1 MMLPQPGESYARVRR
16 KSMPATAEAIIIG
29 AGVMGASLAFH
40 LTRAGMKSVIVLDK
54 KGLCGGMT
62 AKSGAL
68 VRMHYTN
75 EPEARMAF
83 AALHYFQHW
92 QEIVG
97 GACGFTRTGFIVT
110 VTPDNA
116 DRLRQNVAMLQR
128 VGVNTSVITP
138 QELRALQ
145 PFAQVDDLAA
155 AAYEPE
161 SGYADPRATATA
173 FMQQAQ
179 RQGATLREGIAVTA
193 IRTSSGRVVGVDT
206 AAGPFDAPI
215 VVVMA
220 GPWSDRLL
228 RTVGIDFPLTLQRA
242 QIAFYHRPPP
252 LAEGHMVFIDG
263 ALGTYFRPHGEGLTL
278 VGVGRWQPE
287 PPPDPDHYNEA
298 NDPDFI
304 PAAKAKAARRI
315 PSLQQAEYER
325 GHAGIYD
332 VSPDS
337 RAILDRA
344 PGIEGLYMAAG
355 FSGTG
360 FKISPAVGACMAEL
374 ITQGRATF
382 VDISP
387 FRFSRFQ
394 ENQPIR
400 GPYEYTLP
408 EDFGHRM

>member
-1 MMLPQPGESYARVRR
+1 MPG
-16 KSMPATAEAIIIG
+16 TAEVIVIG

-40 LTRAGMKSVIVLDK
+40 LTRAGVRDVTVLDK

-68 VRMHYTN
+68 VRMHYSN

-83 AALHYFQHW
+83 ASLQYFQHW
-92 QEIVG
+92 QDIVG
-97 GACGFTRTGFIVT
+97 GECGFTRTGFIMT
-110 VTPDNA
+110 VTPDNT
-116 DRLRQNVAMLQR
+116 DRLRHNVDMLQR
-128 VGVNTSVITP
+128 IGVNTSVITP
-138 QELRALQ
+138 QELRELQ
-145 PFAQVDDLAA
+145 PFTQVDDLVV

-173 FMQQAQ
+173 FMQQAL
-179 RQGATLREGIAVTA
+179 RRGATLREGVAVTA
-193 IRTSSGRVVGVDT
+193 IRTSGGRVVGVDT
-206 AAGPFDAPI
+206 SAGPFEAPV

-228 RTVGIDFPLTLQRA
+228 RTVGLDLALTPQRA
-242 QIAFYHRPPP
+242 QIAYYHRPPP
-252 LAEGHMVFIDG
+252 LAKGHMVFIDG

-278 VGVGRWQPE
+278 IGVGRWKSE
-287 PPPDPDHYNEA
+287 PPADPDDYNEA

-304 PAAKAKAARRI
+304 PAAKAKAARRMAH
-315 PSLQQAEYER
+315 LQQAEYAR

-344 PGIEGLYMAAG
+344 PGIEGLYLAAG

-374 ITQGRATF
+374 IAQGRASL
-382 VDISP
+382 VDITP
-387 FRFSRFQ
+387 FRFSRF
-394 ENQPIR
+394 EEGQPIR
-400 GPYEYTLP
+400 GPHEYVLP
-408 EDFGHRM
+408 EDFGHRV

>member
-1 MMLPQPGESYARVRR
+1 MRQ
-16 KSMPATAEAIIIG
+16 
-29 AGVMGASLAFH
+29 
-40 LTRAGMKSVIVLDK
+40 VIVLDK
-54 KGLCGGMT
+54 TGLCGGMT
-62 AKSGAL
+62 ARSGAL

-83 AALHYFQHW
+83 ASLRYFQHW
-92 QEIVG
+92 DDMVG
-97 GACGFTRTGFIVT
+97 GECGFTRTGFILT
-110 VTPDNA
+110 VTPDNT
-116 DRLRQNVAMLQR
+116 DRLCKNVEMLQR
-128 VGVNTSVITP
+128 VGVNTAVISP
-138 QELRALQ
+138 QELRDLQ
-145 PFAQVDDLAA
+145 PFTQVDDLTL

-161 SGYADPRATATA
+161 SGYADPRATTTA
-173 FMQQAQ
+173 FMRQAQ
-179 RQGATLREGIAVTA
+179 RRGAMLREGVTVRA
-193 IRTSSGRVVGVDT
+193 IRINAGCVVGVDT
-206 AAGPFDAPI
+206 SDGRCDAPI

-228 RTVGIDFPLTLQRA
+228 KTVGLDFPLTPQRA
-242 QIAFYHRPPP
+242 QIAFYRRPPP
-252 LAEGHMVFIDG
+252 LATGHMVFIDG
-263 ALGTYFRPHGEGLTL
+263 VSGTYFRPHGDDLTL
-278 VGVGRWQPE
+278 IGVGHWKPE

-304 PAAKAKAARRI
+304 PAAKAKAARRLAG
-315 PSLQQAEYER
+315 LQQGEYAR

-337 RAILDRA
+337 RAILDRV

-360 FKISPAVGACMAEL
+360 FKIAPAVGASLAEL
-374 ITQGRATF
+374 ITQGRATS

-387 FRFSRFQ
+387 FRFSRFE

-400 GPYEYTLP
+400 GLYEYVLP

>member
-193 IRTSSGRVVGVDT
+193 IRTSNGRVVGVDT

-374 ITQGRATF
+374 ITQGRATC

>member
-1 MMLPQPGESYARVRR
+1 MPG
-16 KSMPATAEAIIIG
+16 TAEAIIIG

-40 LTRAGMKSVIVLDK
+40 LTRAGMKSVTVLDK
-54 KGLCGGMT
+54 TGLCGGMT

-83 AALHYFQHW
+83 AALRYFQHW
-92 QEIVG
+92 QDMVG
-97 GACGFTRTGFIVT
+97 GACGFTQTGFIMT

-116 DRLRQNVAMLQR
+116 DRLRQNVQMLQR
-128 VGVNTSVITP
+128 VGIKTSVLTA
-138 QELRALQ
+138 QELHELQ
-145 PFAQVDDLAA
+145 PFTQVDDLTV

-179 RQGATLREGIAVTA
+179 RQGAILREGVAVTA
-193 IRTSSGRVVGVDT
+193 IRTRGGRVVGVDT
-206 AAGPFDAPI
+206 TDGPFEAPI
-215 VVVMA
+215 LVVMA

-228 RTVGIDFPLTLQRA
+228 RTVDINFPLTPQRA

-252 LAEGHMVFIDG
+252 LAQGHMVFIDG
-263 ALGTYFRPHGEGLTL
+263 AVGTYFRPHGEGLTL
-278 VGVGRWQPE
+278 IGAGHWQPE

-304 PAAKAKAARRI
+304 PGAKAKAARRI
-315 PSLQQAEYER
+315 PALQQAEYAR

-344 PGIEGLYMAAG
+344 PGIEGLYVAAG

-374 ITQGRATF
+374 ITQGQATF

-394 ENQPIR
+394 ENQPIC
-400 GPYEYTLP
+400 GPYEYVLP
-408 EDFGHRM
+408 EDFGHRV

>member
-1 MMLPQPGESYARVRR
+1 MPG
-16 KSMPATAEAIIIG
+16 TAEAIIIG

-40 LTRAGMKSVIVLDK
+40 LTHAGLKPVTILDK
-54 KGLCGGMT
+54 TGLCGGMT

-83 AALHYFQHW
+83 AALRYFQDW
-92 QEIVG
+92 QDMVG
-97 GACGFTRTGFIVT
+97 GECGFTRTGFIMT

-116 DRLRQNVAMLQR
+116 DRLRQNVRMLQR
-128 VGVNTSVITP
+128 VGVKTSVLTA
-138 QELRALQ
+138 QELRELQ
-145 PFAQVDDLAA
+145 PFTQIDDLTV

-161 SGYADPRATATA
+161 SGYADPRATTMA

-179 RQGATLREGIAVTA
+179 RQGATLHEGVTVTA
-193 IRTSSGRVVGVDT
+193 IRASAGHVVGVDT
-206 AAGPFDAPI
+206 SEGPFEAPI

-228 RTVGIDFPLTLQRA
+228 RTVGVDFPLTLQRA
-242 QIAFYHRPPP
+242 QIAFYHRPPL
-252 LAEGHMVFIDG
+252 LAAGHMVFIDG
-263 ALGTYFRPHGEGLTL
+263 ALGTYFRPHGDGLTL
-278 VGVGRWQPE
+278 IGVGRWQPE
-287 PPPDPDHYNEA
+287 PPPDPDHYKET

-315 PSLQQAEYER
+315 PALQQAEYAR

-360 FKISPAVGACMAEL
+360 FKISPAVGACMTEL
-374 ITQGRATF
+374 ITQGQATF
-382 VDISP
+382 ADIRP

-394 ENQPIR
+394 EDQPIC
-400 GPYEYTLP
+400 GPYEYVLP

>member
-1 MMLPQPGESYARVRR
+1 MPGS
-16 KSMPATAEAIIIG
+16 AEAIIIG

-40 LTRAGMKSVIVLDK
+40 LTRAGMKNVLILDK
-54 KGLCGGMT
+54 QGLCGGMT

-83 AALHYFQHW
+83 AALRYFQNW
-92 QEIVG
+92 PEIVG
-97 GACGFTRTGFIVT
+97 GACGFTRTGFIMT
-110 VTPDNA
+110 VTPENA
-116 DRLRQNVAMLQR
+116 DRLRKNVEMLQK

-138 QELRALQ
+138 QELRELQ
-145 PFAQVDDLAA
+145 PWTQVDDLTM

-173 FMQQAQ
+173 FMQQAL
-179 RQGATLREGIAVTA
+179 RQGATLREGVAVTA
-193 IRTSSGRVVGVDT
+193 IRTSGGRVSGVDT
-206 AAGPFDAPI
+206 TDGQFDAPI

-228 RTVGIDFPLTLQRA
+228 TSVGIDFPLTPQRA

-252 LAEGHMVFIDG
+252 LSKGHMVFIDG
-263 ALGTYFRPHGEGLTL
+263 VLGTYFRPHGDGSTL
-278 VGVGRWQPE
+278 IGVGRWKSE
-287 PPPDPDHYNEA
+287 PPPDPDHYNEM

-315 PSLQQAEYER
+315 PELQRAEYTR

-344 PGIEGLYMAAG
+344 PGIDGLYIAAG

-360 FKISPAVGACMAEL
+360 FKISPAVGACMTEL

-382 VDISP
+382 VDITP
-387 FRFSRFQ
+387 FRFSRFA
-394 ENQPIR
+394 EHQPLQ
-400 GPYEYTLP
+400 GPHEYVLP
-408 EDFGHRM
+408 ADFGHRV

>member
-1 MMLPQPGESYARVRR
+1 MPG
-16 KSMPATAEAIIIG
+16 TAEAIIIG

-40 LTRAGMKSVIVLDK
+40 LTRAGVRQVTVLDK

-83 AALHYFQHW
+83 AALPYFQNW
-92 QEIVG
+92 QDMVG
-97 GACGFTRTGFIVT
+97 GECGFTRTGFIMT
-110 VTPDNA
+110 VTPANA
-116 DRLRQNVAMLQR
+116 ERLRRNVGMLQR

-138 QELRALQ
+138 QELRELQ
-145 PFAQVDDLAA
+145 PFARVDDLVL

-173 FMQQAQ
+173 FMRQAQ
-179 RQGATLREGIAVTA
+179 RQGATLREGVAVTA
-193 IRTSSGRVVGVDT
+193 IRSRGGRVVGVDT
-206 AAGPFDAPI
+206 NDGSFEAPV

-228 RTVGIDFPLTLQRA
+228 RTAGIDFPLSPQRA
-242 QIAFYHRPPP
+242 QIAFYRRPPP
-252 LAEGHMVFIDG
+252 LAGGHMVFIDG
-263 ALGTYFRPHGEGLTL
+263 AVGAYFRPHAQGLTL
-278 VGVGRWQPE
+278 VGVGSWKPE
-287 PPPDPDHYNEA
+287 PPPDPDRYNEA

-315 PSLQQAEYER
+315 PDLQPAEYER

-337 RAILDRA
+337 RAILDRV
-344 PGIEGLYMAAG
+344 PGIAGLYVAAG

-374 ITQGRATF
+374 ITQGRASF
-382 VDISP
+382 VDITP
-387 FRFSRFQ
+387 FRFGRFR
-394 ENQPIR
+394 EHQPIR

-408 EDFGHRM
+408 EDFGHRV

>member
-1 MMLPQPGESYARVRR
+1 
-16 KSMPATAEAIIIG
+16 MPATAEAIIIG

-40 LTRAGMKSVIVLDK
+40 LTRAGMKRVTVLDK

-83 AALHYFQHW
+83 AALPYFQHW

-116 DRLRQNVAMLQR
+116 DRLRQNVEMLQR
-128 VGVNTSVITP
+128 IGVNTAVITP
-138 QELRALQ
+138 QDLRALQ
-145 PFAQVDDLAA
+145 PFAQVDDLAV
-155 AAYEPE
+155 AAYEPD
-161 SGYADPRATATA
+161 SGYADPQATATA
-173 FMQQAQ
+173 FLQQAQ
-179 RQGATLREGIAVTA
+179 RQGATLREGVTVRA
-193 IRTSSGRVVGVDT
+193 IRTSGGRVVGVDT
-206 AAGPFDAPI
+206 PDGPFDAPT

-263 ALGTYFRPHGEGLTL
+263 ALGTYFRPHAEGLTL

-315 PSLQQAEYER
+315 PGLQQAEYKR

-394 ENQPIR
+394 ANQPIR
-400 GPYEYTLP
+400 GPYEYILP

>member
-1 MMLPQPGESYARVRR
+1 VPGS
-16 KSMPATAEAIIIG
+16 AEAIIIG

-40 LTRAGMKSVIVLDK
+40 LTRAGMRQVTVLDK
-54 KGLCGGMT
+54 AGLCGGMT

-83 AALHYFQHW
+83 ASLRYFQHW
-92 QEIVG
+92 DDMVG
-97 GACGFTRTGFIVT
+97 GECGFTRTGFILT
-110 VTPDNA
+110 VTPDNT
-116 DRLRQNVAMLQR
+116 DRLCKNVEMLQR
-128 VGVNTSVITP
+128 VGVNTAVISP
-138 QELRALQ
+138 QELRDLQ
-145 PFAQVDDLAA
+145 PFTQIDDLTL

-161 SGYADPRATATA
+161 SGYADPRATTTA
-173 FMQQAQ
+173 FMHQAQ
-179 RQGATLREGIAVTA
+179 RRGAILREGVTVRA
-193 IRTSSGRVVGVDT
+193 IRINGGCVVGVDT
-206 AAGPFDAPI
+206 SDGRFDAPI

-228 RTVGIDFPLTLQRA
+228 KTAGLDFPLTPQRA
-242 QIAFYHRPPP
+242 QIAFYRRPPP
-252 LAEGHMVFIDG
+252 LATGHMAFIDG
-263 ALGTYFRPHGEGLTL
+263 VSGTYFRPHGDDLTL
-278 VGVGRWQPE
+278 IGVGHWKPE

-304 PAAKAKAARRI
+304 PAVKAKAARRLAG
-315 PSLQQAEYER
+315 LQQGEYAR

-360 FKISPAVGACMAEL
+360 FKISPAVGASLAEL
-374 ITQGRATF
+374 ITQGRATS

-387 FRFSRFQ
+387 FRFSRFK

-400 GPYEYTLP
+400 GLYEYVLP

>member
-1 MMLPQPGESYARVRR
+1 VPGS
-16 KSMPATAEAIIIG
+16 AEAIIIG

-40 LTRAGMKSVIVLDK
+40 LTRAGMRQVTVLDK
-54 KGLCGGMT
+54 AGLCGGMT

-83 AALHYFQHW
+83 ASLRYFQHW
-92 QEIVG
+92 DDMVG
-97 GACGFTRTGFIVT
+97 GECGFTRTGFILT
-110 VTPDNA
+110 VTPDNT
-116 DRLRQNVAMLQR
+116 DRLCKNVEMLQR
-128 VGVNTSVITP
+128 VGVNTAVISP
-138 QELRALQ
+138 QELRDLQ
-145 PFAQVDDLAA
+145 PFTQVDDLTL

-161 SGYADPRATATA
+161 SGYADPRATTTA
-173 FMQQAQ
+173 FMHQAQ
-179 RQGATLREGIAVTA
+179 RRGAILREGVTVRA
-193 IRTSSGRVVGVDT
+193 IRINDGCVVGVDT
-206 AAGPFDAPI
+206 SDGRFDAPI

-228 RTVGIDFPLTLQRA
+228 KTAGLDFPLTPQRA
-242 QIAFYHRPPP
+242 QIAFYRRPPP
-252 LAEGHMVFIDG
+252 LATGHMVFIDG
-263 ALGTYFRPHGEGLTL
+263 VSGTYFRPHGDDLTL
-278 VGVGRWQPE
+278 IGVGHWKPE

-304 PAAKAKAARRI
+304 PAVKAKAARRLAG
-315 PSLQQAEYER
+315 LQQGEYAR

-360 FKISPAVGACMAEL
+360 FKISPAVGASLTEL
-374 ITQGRATF
+374 ITQGRATS

-387 FRFSRFQ
+387 FRFSRFE

-400 GPYEYTLP
+400 GLYEYVLP

>member
-1 MMLPQPGESYARVRR
+1 
-16 KSMPATAEAIIIG
+16 
-29 AGVMGASLAFH
+29 
-40 LTRAGMKSVIVLDK
+40 
-54 KGLCGGMT
+54 
-62 AKSGAL
+62 

-83 AALHYFQHW
+83 ASLRYFQDW
-92 QEIVG
+92 KDIVG
-97 GACGFTRTGFIVT
+97 GECGFTQTGFIMT
-110 VTPDNA
+110 VSPDNA
-116 DRLRQNVAMLQR
+116 DRLRKNVEMLQQ
-128 VGVNTSVITP
+128 VGVKTSVLTS
-138 QELRALQ
+138 QELRELQ
-145 PFAQVDDLAA
+145 PFTQVDDLTV

-173 FMQQAQ
+173 FMRQAQ
-179 RQGATLREGIAVTA
+179 RQGATLREGVAVTA
-193 IRTSSGRVVGVDT
+193 IRISGGRVVGVDT
-206 AAGPFDAPI
+206 SDGPFAAPV

-228 RTVGIDFPLTLQRA
+228 RTVGVDFPLTPQRA

-252 LAEGHMVFIDG
+252 LAKGHMVFIDG
-263 ALGTYFRPHGEGLTL
+263 ALGAYFRPHGEGLTL
-278 VGVGRWQPE
+278 IGVGRWRPE
-287 PPPDPDHYNEA
+287 PPPDPDHYSEA

-315 PSLQQAEYER
+315 PGLQQAEYAH

-374 ITQGRATF
+374 ITQGRATS

-387 FRFSRFQ
+387 FRFSRFH

-400 GPYEYTLP
+400 GVYEYVLP
-408 EDFGHRM
+408 EDFGHRV

>member
-1 MMLPQPGESYARVRR
+1 MPGAI
-16 KSMPATAEAIIIG
+16 EAIIIG

-40 LTRAGMKSVIVLDK
+40 LTRAGMKNVVVLDK

-83 AALHYFQHW
+83 AALPYFQHW
-92 QEIVG
+92 EDVVG
-97 GACGFTRTGFIVT
+97 GECGFTQTGFIMT

-116 DRLRQNVAMLQR
+116 DRLRKNVEMLR
-128 VGVNTSVITP
+128 RIGVNTSVLAP
-138 QELRALQ
+138 QELQELQ
-145 PFAQVDDLAA
+145 PFTRVDDLTV

-161 SGYADPRATATA
+161 SGYADPCATATA
-173 FMQQAQ
+173 FMRQAQ
-179 RQGATLREGIAVTA
+179 RQGATLREGVAVTA
-193 IRTSSGRVVGVDT
+193 IRISGGRVIGVDT
-206 AAGPFDAPI
+206 AAGTFDAPT

-228 RTVGIDFPLTLQRA
+228 RTVGIDFPLTPQRA

-252 LAEGHMVFIDG
+252 LSKGHMVFIDG
-263 ALGTYFRPHGEGLTL
+263 ALGTYFRPHGGGLTL
-278 VGVGRWQPE
+278 VGVGHWKPE
-287 PPPDPDHYNEA
+287 PPPDPDRYNEA

-315 PSLQQAEYER
+315 PGLQQAEYER

-344 PGIEGLYMAAG
+344 PGIDGLYMAAG

-394 ENQPIR
+394 DNQPIR
-400 GPYEYTLP
+400 GPYEYVLP
-408 EDFGHRM
+408 EDFGHRV

>member
-1 MMLPQPGESYARVRR
+1 
-16 KSMPATAEAIIIG
+16 MPSTAEAIIIG

-40 LTRAGMKSVIVLDK
+40 LTHAGMKGVTVLDK
-54 KGLCGGMT
+54 TGLAGGMT
-62 AKSGAL
+62 AKSGAV

-83 AALHYFQHW
+83 ESFRYFQNW
-92 QEIVG
+92 KEMVG
-97 GACGFTRTGFIVT
+97 GECGFTRTGFMLT

-116 DRLRQNVAMLQR
+116 DRLRQNVAMLR
-128 VGVNTSVITP
+128 KIGVNTSVVTA
-138 QELRALQ
+138 QELRELQ
-145 PFAQVDDLAA
+145 PFCEVEDLTI

-161 SGYADPRATATA
+161 SGYADPKATTAA

-179 RQGATLREGIAVTA
+179 QQGATLREGIIVTG
-193 IRTSSGRVVGVDT
+193 IRTSGGRVAGVDT
-206 AAGPFDAPI
+206 REGPIDAPI

-228 RTVGIDFPLTLQRA
+228 KTVGVAFPLTPQRA
-242 QIAFYHRPPP
+242 QIAFYQRPPE
-252 LAEGHMVFIDG
+252 LAKGHMVFIDG
-263 ALGTYFRPHGEGLTL
+263 ALGTYFRPHGRGLTL
-278 VGVGRWQPE
+278 IGVGRWKSE
-287 PPPDPDHYNEA
+287 PPPNPDAYNES

-304 PAAKAKAARRI
+304 PTAKAKVARRVPAI
-315 PSLQQAEYER
+315 GHAEYAC

-332 VSPDS
+332 VSPDT

-344 PGIEGLYMAAG
+344 PGIDGLYMAAG

-374 ITQGRATF
+374 ITQRQAML
-382 VDISP
+382 VDITP

-394 ENQPIR
+394 ERQPIH
-400 GPYEYTLP
+400 GPHEYVLP
-408 EDFGHRM
+408 EDLGHRM

>member
-1 MMLPQPGESYARVRR
+1 
-16 KSMPATAEAIIIG
+16 
-29 AGVMGASLAFH
+29 
-40 LTRAGMKSVIVLDK
+40 
-54 KGLCGGMT
+54 
-62 AKSGAL
+62 
-68 VRMHYTN
+68 
-75 EPEARMAF
+75 MAF
-83 AALHYFQHW
+83 AALRYFQYW
-92 QEIVG
+92 KDLVG
-97 GACGFTRTGFIVT
+97 GDCGFTQTGFIMT

-116 DRLRQNVAMLQR
+116 DRLCKNVEMLQR
-128 VGVNTSVITP
+128 VGVRTSVIAP
-138 QELRALQ
+138 QELRELQ
-145 PFAQVDDLAA
+145 PFTQVDDLTV

-179 RQGATLREGIAVTA
+179 RQGATLQEGVAVTA
-193 IRTSSGRVVGVDT
+193 IRTSGGRVVGVDT
-206 AAGPFDAPI
+206 SDGPFDASI

-228 RTVGIDFPLTLQRA
+228 RTVALDFPLTPQRA

-252 LAEGHMVFIDG
+252 LARGHMVFIDA
-263 ALGTYFRPHGEGLTL
+263 ALGTYFRPHGDGLTL
-278 VGVGRWQPE
+278 VGVGRWKLE

-315 PSLQQAEYER
+315 PGLQQAEYAR

-344 PGIEGLYMAAG
+344 PGIDGLYIAAG

-360 FKISPAVGACMAEL
+360 FKISPAVGVCMTEL
-374 ITQGRATF
+374 ITQGRATS

-387 FRFSRFQ
+387 FRFSRFE
-394 ENQPIR
+394 ENQPIH
-400 GPYEYTLP
+400 GPYEYVLP
-408 EDFGHRM
+408 EDFGHRV

>member
-1 MMLPQPGESYARVRR
+1 
-16 KSMPATAEAIIIG
+16 MPETTEAIIIG
-29 AGVMGASLAFH
+29 AGVMGASLAYH
-40 LTRAGMKSVIVLDK
+40 LTRAGMTHVTVLDK

-83 AALHYFQHW
+83 AAWCYFQHW
-92 QEIVG
+92 QEMVG
-97 GACGFTRTGFIVT
+97 GECGFTRTGFVVT

-116 DRLRQNVAMLQR
+116 ERLRKNVEMLQR
-128 VGVNTSVITP
+128 IGVTTSVITA
-138 QELRALQ
+138 QELRELQ
-145 PFAQVDDLAA
+145 PFARVDDLTV

-161 SGYADPRATATA
+161 SGYADPRATTTA

-179 RQGATLREGIAVTA
+179 RQGATLREGVRVTA
-193 IRTSSGRVVGVDT
+193 IRTAGGRVIGVDT
-206 AAGPFDAPI
+206 SGGPIDAPI

-228 RTVGIDFPLTLQRA
+228 KTADIDFPLTPQRA
-242 QIAFYHRPPP
+242 QIAFYQRPAE
-252 LAEGHMVFIDG
+252 LAKGHMVFIDG
-263 ALGTYFRPHGEGLTL
+263 ALGTYFRPHGTELTL
-278 VGVGRWQPE
+278 IGVGHWKPE
-287 PPPDPDHYNEA
+287 LPPDPDAYNEA

-304 PAAKAKAARRI
+304 PAAKLKVARRI
-315 PSLQQAEYER
+315 PALQHAEYAC

-332 VSPDS
+332 VSPDT

-344 PGIEGLYMAAG
+344 PGVEGLYIAAG

-382 VDISP
+382 VDITP
-387 FRFSRFQ
+387 FRFSRFE
-394 ENQPIR
+394 ENRPIR
-400 GPYEYTLP
+400 GPHEYVLP
-408 EDFGHRM
+408 ADFGHRM

>member
-1 MMLPQPGESYARVRR
+1 MPG
-16 KSMPATAEAIIIG
+16 TAEAIIIG

-40 LTRAGMKSVIVLDK
+40 LTRAGMKSIMVLDK
-54 KGLCGGMT
+54 TGLCGGMT

-83 AALHYFQHW
+83 AALRYFQQW
-92 QEIVG
+92 KDIVG
-97 GACGFTRTGFIVT
+97 GECGFTQTGFVMT

-116 DRLRQNVAMLQR
+116 DRLRQNVAMLRQL
-128 VGVNTSVITP
+128 GVNTSVLTP
-138 QELRALQ
+138 QELRELQ
-145 PFAQVDDLAA
+145 PFSRVDDLAV

-173 FMQQAQ
+173 FMQQAL
-179 RQGATLREGIAVTA
+179 RHGATLHEGVAVTA

-206 AAGPFDAPI
+206 SDGPFEAPI

-228 RTVGIDFPLTLQRA
+228 KTVGIDFPLTPQRA

-252 LAEGHMVFIDG
+252 LAKGHMVFIDG

-278 VGVGRWQPE
+278 IGVGRWKSE
-287 PPPDPDHYNEA
+287 SPPDPDHYDEA

-304 PAAKAKAARRI
+304 PAARTKAARRI
-315 PSLQQAEYER
+315 PHLQQAEYAR

-344 PGIEGLYMAAG
+344 PGIEGLYIAAG

-360 FKISPAVGACMAEL
+360 FKISPTVGACMAEL
-374 ITQGRATF
+374 ITQGQASL
-382 VDISP
+382 VDITP

-400 GPYEYTLP
+400 GPHEYVLP
-408 EDFGHRM
+408 EDFGHRV

>member
-1 MMLPQPGESYARVRR
+1 MPGS
-16 KSMPATAEAIIIG
+16 AEAIIIG

-40 LTRAGMKSVIVLDK
+40 LTRAGMKNVLVLDK

-83 AALHYFQHW
+83 AALPYFQHW
-92 QEIVG
+92 REMVG
-97 GACGFTRTGFIVT
+97 GDCGFTRTGFIMT

-116 DRLRQNVAMLQR
+116 ERLRKNVDMLQR
-128 VGVNTSVITP
+128 IGVNTSVITA
-138 QELRALQ
+138 QDLRALQ
-145 PFAQVDDLAA
+145 PWTRVDDLTV

-161 SGYADPRATATA
+161 SGYADPRATASA

-179 RQGATLREGIAVTA
+179 RQGATLLEGVAVTA
-193 IRTSSGRVVGVDT
+193 VRTGGGRVTGVDT
-206 AAGPFDAPI
+206 TDGPFEAPL

-220 GPWSDRLL
+220 GPWSDQLL
-228 RTVGIDFPLTLQRA
+228 KHVGIDFPLTPQRA
-242 QIAFYHRPPP
+242 QIAFYHRPPS
-252 LAEGHMVFIDG
+252 LSQGHMVFIDG
-263 ALGTYFRPHGEGLTL
+263 ALGSYFRPHGDGSTL
-278 VGVGRWQPE
+278 IGVGRWKLE
-287 PPPDPDHYNEA
+287 PPPDPEHYNEA

-304 PAAKAKAARRI
+304 PAAKANAARRI
-315 PSLQQAEYER
+315 PDLQRAEYAR

-374 ITQGRATF
+374 MTQGQARF
-382 VDISP
+382 VDITP
-387 FRFSRFQ
+387 FRFSRFA
-394 ENQPIR
+394 ENQPIQ
-400 GPYEYTLP
+400 GAHEYRLP
-408 EDFGHRM
+408 ADFGHRV

>member
-1 MMLPQPGESYARVRR
+1 MAR
-16 KSMPATAEAIIIG
+16 TAEAIIIG

-40 LTRAGMKSVIVLDK
+40 LTQAGMQRVTVLDK

-83 AALHYFQHW
+83 AALRYFQNWHDM
-92 QEIVG
+92 VG
-97 GACGFTRTGFIVT
+97 GECGFTRTGFIMT
-110 VTPDNA
+110 VTPANSE
-116 DRLRQNVAMLQR
+116 RLRRNVEMLQR
-128 VGVNTSVITP
+128 VGVNTSVLTP
-138 QELRALQ
+138 QELRELQ
-145 PFAQVDDLAA
+145 PFVQADDLTI
-155 AAYEPE
+155 AAYEPD

-179 RQGATLREGIAVTA
+179 RQGATLHEGVAVTA
-193 IRTSSGRVVGVDT
+193 IRTHGGRAVGVETDEG
-206 AAGPFDAPI
+206 AFEAPI
-215 VVVMA
+215 VIVMA

-228 RTVGIDFPLTLQRA
+228 RTVGIDLPLTPQRA
-242 QIAFYHRPPP
+242 QIAFYHRPPA

-263 ALGTYFRPHGEGLTL
+263 ALGTYFRPHGESLTL
-278 VGVGRWQPE
+278 VGVGSWKPE
-287 PPPDPDHYNEA
+287 PPPDPDRYNEA

-315 PSLQQAEYER
+315 PGLQQAEYER

-344 PGIEGLYMAAG
+344 PGIDGLYIAAG

-374 ITQGRATF
+374 ITQGRASF
-382 VDISP
+382 VDITP
-387 FRFSRFQ
+387 FRFSRFAEQ
-394 ENQPIR
+394 QPIR
-400 GPYEYTLP
+400 GAHEYTLP
-408 EDFGHRM
+408 EDFGHRV

>member
-179 RQGATLREGIAVTA
+179 RQGATLREGVAVTA

-394 ENQPIR
+394 ENQPIH

>member
-1 MMLPQPGESYARVRR
+1 VPGS
-16 KSMPATAEAIIIG
+16 AEAIIIG

-40 LTRAGMKSVIVLDK
+40 LTRVGMKRVTVMDK
-54 KGLCGGMT
+54 TGLCGGMT

-83 AALHYFQHW
+83 ASLRYFQHW
-92 QEIVG
+92 DDMVG
-97 GACGFTRTGFIVT
+97 GKCGFTRTGFILT
-110 VTPDNA
+110 VTPDNT
-116 DRLRQNVAMLQR
+116 DRLCKNVEMLQR
-128 VGVNTSVITP
+128 VGVNTAVISP
-138 QELRALQ
+138 QELRDLQ
-145 PFAQVDDLAA
+145 PFTQVDDLTV

-173 FMQQAQ
+173 FMRQAQ
-179 RQGATLREGIAVTA
+179 CRGAILREGVAVSA
-193 IRTSSGRVVGVDT
+193 IRINAGRVVGVDT
-206 AAGPFDAPI
+206 SDGRFDAPI

-228 RTVGIDFPLTLQRA
+228 KTAGLDFPLTPQRA
-242 QIAFYHRPPP
+242 QIAFYRRPPP
-252 LAEGHMVFIDG
+252 LAMGHMVFIDG
-263 ALGTYFRPHGEGLTL
+263 VSGTYFRPHGEDLTL
-278 VGVGRWQPE
+278 IGVGHWKPE

-315 PSLQQAEYER
+315 AVLQQGEYAR

-337 RAILDRA
+337 RAVLDRA

-360 FKISPAVGACMAEL
+360 FKISPAVGACLAEL

-382 VDISP
+382 VDISA

-400 GPYEYTLP
+400 GPYEYVFP

>member
-1 MMLPQPGESYARVRR
+1 VSGS
-16 KSMPATAEAIIIG
+16 AEAIIIG

-40 LTRAGMKSVIVLDK
+40 LTRTGMEQVTVLDK
-54 KGLCGGMT
+54 TGLCGGMS

-75 EPEARMAF
+75 EPEARMAL
-83 AALHYFQHW
+83 ASLRYFQHW
-92 QEIVG
+92 DEMVG
-97 GACGFTRTGFIVT
+97 GNCGFTRTGFILT
-110 VTPDNA
+110 VTPDNS
-116 DRLRQNVAMLQR
+116 DRLGKNVEMLQR
-128 VGVNTSVITP
+128 VGVNTRVISP
-138 QELRALQ
+138 QELRELQ
-145 PFAQVDDLAA
+145 PFTQVDDLTA

-173 FMQQAQ
+173 FMRQAQ
-179 RQGATLREGIAVTA
+179 RQGAILREGVAVRG
-193 IRTSSGRVVGVDT
+193 IRINAGRVVGVDT
-206 AAGPFDAPI
+206 SDGRFDAPI
-215 VVVMA
+215 VIVMA

-228 RTVGIDFPLTLQRA
+228 KTADIDFPLTPQRA
-242 QIAFYHRPPP
+242 QIAFYRRPPP
-252 LAEGHMVFIDG
+252 LAKGHMVYIDG
-263 ALGTYFRPHGEGLTL
+263 ISGTYFRPHGEDLTL
-278 VGVGRWQPE
+278 IGVGHWKPE
-287 PPPDPDHYNEA
+287 PPPNPDHYNEA
-298 NDPDFI
+298 NDADFI

-315 PSLQQAEYER
+315 AALQQGEYAR

-360 FKISPAVGACMAEL
+360 FKISPAVGACLAEL
-374 ITQGRATF
+374 ITQGRATS

-387 FRFSRFQ
+387 FRFSRFE
-394 ENQPIR
+394 ENQPICS
-400 GPYEYTLP
+400 PYEYVLP

>member
-1 MMLPQPGESYARVRR
+1 MPG
-16 KSMPATAEAIIIG
+16 TAEAIVIG

-40 LTRAGMKSVIVLDK
+40 LTRAGMRPVTILDK
-54 KGLCGGMT
+54 TGLCGGMT

-83 AALHYFQHW
+83 AALRYFQHW
-92 QEIVG
+92 KDMVG
-97 GACGFTRTGFIVT
+97 GECGFTPTGFIMT

-116 DRLRQNVAMLQR
+116 DRLRKNVEMLQR

-138 QELRALQ
+138 QELRELQ
-145 PFAQVDDLAA
+145 PFTQVDDLAV

-173 FMQQAQ
+173 FMQQAL
-179 RQGATLREGIAVTA
+179 RQGATLHEGVAVTA
-193 IRTSSGRVVGVDT
+193 IRSSGGRVVGVDT
-206 AAGPFDAPI
+206 TDGFFEAPV

-228 RTVGIDFPLTLQRA
+228 MTVGIDLPLTPQRA

-252 LAEGHMVFIDG
+252 LAKGHMVFIDG

-278 VGVGRWQPE
+278 IGVGRWKSE

-298 NDPDFI
+298 NDVDFI
-304 PAAKAKAARRI
+304 PAAKAKAARRL
-315 PSLQQAEYER
+315 PQLLQAEYER

-337 RAILDRA
+337 RAILDGA

-374 ITQGRATF
+374 ITQGRASL
-382 VDISP
+382 VDITP

-394 ENQPIR
+394 EDQPIR
-400 GPYEYTLP
+400 GPYEYVLP
-408 EDFGHRM
+408 EDFGHRV

>member
-1 MMLPQPGESYARVRR
+1 MPG
-16 KSMPATAEAIIIG
+16 TAEAIIVG

-40 LTRAGMKSVIVLDK
+40 LTRAGMQHVTVLDK

-83 AALHYFQHW
+83 AALRYFQHW
-92 QEIVG
+92 RDIVG
-97 GACGFTRTGFIVT
+97 GECGFTRTGFIMT

-116 DRLRQNVAMLQR
+116 ERLRKNVEMLQR
-128 VGVNTSVITP
+128 VGVNTSVITA
-138 QELRALQ
+138 QELHALQ
-145 PFAQVDDLAA
+145 PFTQVDDLTV

-179 RQGATLREGIAVTA
+179 RQGATLREGVAVTT
-193 IRTSSGRVVGVDT
+193 IRTSGGRVVGVDT
-206 AAGPFDAPI
+206 SDGFFAAPI

-220 GPWSDRLL
+220 GPWSDRVL
-228 RTVGIDFPLTLQRA
+228 RTVGIDFPLTPQRA
-242 QIAFYHRPPP
+242 QLAFYHRPPP
-252 LAEGHMVFIDG
+252 LAKGHMVFIDG
-263 ALGTYFRPHGEGLTL
+263 ALGTYFRPHGGGLTL
-278 VGVGRWQPE
+278 VGVGRWTSE
-287 PPPDPDHYNEA
+287 PTPDPDHYNEA

-304 PAAKAKAARRI
+304 PAAKAKAARRL
-315 PSLQQAEYER
+315 PGLQQAEYAR

-337 RAILDRA
+337 RAVLDRA

-360 FKISPAVGACMAEL
+360 FKISPAVGACLAEL

-400 GPYEYTLP
+400 GADEYVLP
-408 EDFGHRM
+408 EDFGHRV

>member
-1 MMLPQPGESYARVRR
+1 MPG
-16 KSMPATAEAIIIG
+16 TAEAIIIG

-40 LTRAGMKSVIVLDK
+40 LTRAGLKFVTVLDK
-54 KGLCGGMT
+54 TGLCGGMT

-75 EPEARMAF
+75 EPEARMAY
-83 AALHYFQHW
+83 AALRYFQHW
-92 QEIVG
+92 RDIVG
-97 GACGFTRTGFIVT
+97 GDCGFTQTGFIMT

-116 DRLRQNVAMLQR
+116 DRLRRNVQMLQR
-128 VGVNTSVITP
+128 VGVNTSVLTA
-138 QELRALQ
+138 QELRELQ
-145 PFAQVDDLAA
+145 PFTQVEDLTV

-179 RQGATLREGIAVTA
+179 RQGATLHEGVVVTA
-193 IRTSSGRVVGVDT
+193 IRTSGGRVVSVDT
-206 AAGPFDAPI
+206 SAGPFEAPI
-215 VVVMA
+215 VIVAA

-228 RTVGIDFPLTLQRA
+228 RTADIDFPLTLQRA
-242 QIAFYHRPPP
+242 QIAFYRRPPP
-252 LAEGHMVFIDG
+252 LAKGHMVFIDG
-263 ALGTYFRPHGEGLTL
+263 ALGTYFRPHGEELTL
-278 VGVGRWQPE
+278 IGVGRWQPE
-287 PPPDPDHYNEA
+287 PFPDPDHYNEA
-298 NDPDFI
+298 NDPNFI
-304 PAAKAKAARRI
+304 PAAKAKAAQRI
-315 PSLQQAEYER
+315 PALLQAEYAR

-382 VDISP
+382 VDITP
-387 FRFSRFQ
+387 FRFDRFQ
-394 ENQPIR
+394 EHQPIC

-408 EDFGHRM
+408 EDFGHRV

>member
-1 MMLPQPGESYARVRR
+1 
-16 KSMPATAEAIIIG
+16 MPETAEVIIIG
-29 AGVMGASLAFH
+29 AGVMGASLAFQ
-40 LTRAGMKSVIVLDK
+40 LTRAGVKSVTVLDK
-54 KGLCGGMT
+54 TGLCGGMT

-83 AALHYFQHW
+83 ASLRYFQDW
-92 QEIVG
+92 KDIVG
-97 GACGFTRTGFIVT
+97 GECGFTQTGFIMT
-110 VTPDNA
+110 VSPDNA
-116 DRLRQNVAMLQR
+116 DRLRKNVEMLQR
-128 VGVNTSVITP
+128 VGVKTSVLTSE
-138 QELRALQ
+138 ELRELQ
-145 PFAQVDDLAA
+145 PFTQVDDLTV

-173 FMQQAQ
+173 FMRQAQ
-179 RQGATLREGIAVTA
+179 RQGATLREGVAVTA
-193 IRTSSGRVVGVDT
+193 IRIGGGRVGGVDT
-206 AAGPFDAPI
+206 SDGRFEAPV

-228 RTVGIDFPLTLQRA
+228 RTVGIDFPLTPQRA

-252 LAEGHMVFIDG
+252 LAKGHMVFIDG
-263 ALGTYFRPHGEGLTL
+263 ALGAYFRPHGEGLTL
-278 VGVGRWQPE
+278 IGVGRWKPE
-287 PPPDPDHYNEA
+287 PPPDPDYYSEA

-315 PSLQQAEYER
+315 PGLQQAEYAH

-344 PGIEGLYMAAG
+344 PGIEGLYLAAG

-374 ITQGRATF
+374 ITQGRATS

-387 FRFSRFQ
+387 FRFSRFH

-400 GPYEYTLP
+400 GAYEYVLP
-408 EDFGHRM
+408 EDFGHRV

>member
-1 MMLPQPGESYARVRR
+1 VPGS
-16 KSMPATAEAIIIG
+16 AEAIIIG

-40 LTRAGMKSVIVLDK
+40 LTRAGMRQVTVLDK
-54 KGLCGGMT
+54 AGLCGGMT

-83 AALHYFQHW
+83 ASLRYFQHW
-92 QEIVG
+92 DDMVG
-97 GACGFTRTGFIVT
+97 GECGFTRTGFILT
-110 VTPDNA
+110 VTPDNT
-116 DRLRQNVAMLQR
+116 DRLCKNVEMLQR
-128 VGVNTSVITP
+128 VGVNTAVISP
-138 QELRALQ
+138 QELRDLQ
-145 PFAQVDDLAA
+145 PFTQVDDLTL

-161 SGYADPRATATA
+161 SGYADPRATTTA
-173 FMQQAQ
+173 FMHQAQ
-179 RQGATLREGIAVTA
+179 RRGAILREGVTVRA
-193 IRTSSGRVVGVDT
+193 IRINGGCVVGVDT
-206 AAGPFDAPI
+206 SDGRFDAPI

-228 RTVGIDFPLTLQRA
+228 KTAGLDFPLTPQRA
-242 QIAFYHRPPP
+242 QIAFYRRPPP
-252 LAEGHMVFIDG
+252 LATGHMVFIDG
-263 ALGTYFRPHGEGLTL
+263 VSGTYFRPHGDDLTL
-278 VGVGRWQPE
+278 IGVGHWKPE

-304 PAAKAKAARRI
+304 PAVKAKAARRLAG
-315 PSLQQAEYER
+315 LQQGEYAR

-360 FKISPAVGACMAEL
+360 FKISPAVGVSLAEL
-374 ITQGRATF
+374 ITQGRATS

-387 FRFSRFQ
+387 FRFSRFK

-400 GPYEYTLP
+400 GLYEYVLP